1 MAVNIDTVYQ
11 KVLILTN
18 KEQRGYITPQEFNL
32 LANKAQRDIFESYF
46 NMDKRKIYTNKT
58 RSDDELD
65 IFEKKINTFYKKDN
79 ITVGTDSEFDLTNS
93 SDVYKIDIIKN
104 GNNEVTELSQQELIY
119 SENNPLTKA
128 VTSRPVYVKADNNTA
143 VYYPTTTSEITLT
156 IHYWRRLNNQVL
168 PNWGYV
174 VVNGKALYN
183 SNTSADFELH
193 VSEEEML
200 VTRILELAGIIVE
213 KPQLQQTAIVDKS
226 QMKQEQIR

>member
-1 MAVNIDTVYQ
+1 M
-11 KVLILTN
+11 
-18 KEQRGYITPQEFNL
+18 
-32 LANKAQRDIFESYF
+32 
-46 NMDKRKIYTNKT
+46 
-58 RSDDELD
+58 
-65 IFEKKINTFYKKDN
+65 
-79 ITVGTDSEFDLTNS
+79 
-93 SDVYKIDIIKN
+93 
-104 GNNEVTELSQQELIY
+104 
-119 SENNPLTKA
+119 
-128 VTSRPVYVKADNNTA
+128 YVKADNNTA

-183 SNTSADFELH
+183 SNTSTDFELH

>member
-65 IFEKKINTFYKKDN
+65 IFEKKINTFYKKDD
-79 ITVGTDSEFDLTNS
+79 ITVAADSEFDLTNS

-183 SNTSADFELH
+183 SNTSTDFELH